1 MDMDE
6 GARLR
11 ALYTYAVLDT
21 PPEPNFDRITS
32 LAASIFG
39 MPVCVL
45 GFADAIG
52 TGSSRTT
59 AWRPWRC
66 PGGCRTVTKR

>member
-11 ALYTYAVLDT
+11 ALYSYAVLDT

-32 LAASIFG
+32 VAAGIFG
-39 MPVCVL
+39 MPVCTL
-45 GFADAIG
+45 AFADTDRHWFKSHHGVAA
-52 TGSSRTT
+52 TEMPRRLSDL
-59 AWRPWRC
+59 
-66 PGGCRTVTKR
+66 